1 MGARLGISCGD
12 PEGIGLEVTLKALA
26 ELGPEV
32 CQRTTLFAEDRHL
45 EGFHVPA
52 GMTIRNLNL
61 GHDAEPGKVALAS
74 LDATCDALDCDEVDA
89 IVTAP
94 LDKSRIPIPGFTG
107 HTGYLGERYGAT
119 PLMLLAAEG
128 GMRVAL
134 VTEHVALRA
143 VSDHITTD
151 RLRAKHDALKA
162 ALQQDFGVRDPWVA
176 LLSVNPHQGDT
187 GAMGSEEMEFIQDW
201 ADGTPGLEGPF
212 AADGFFAF
220 QRERH
225 YDAVLAM
232 YHDQGLIPFK
242 MKHAHDGVNVTCGL
256 PIVRTSPDHGTA
268 FNIAGRDKADYGSMK
283 AAIRMAERIFLARN

>member
-12 PEGIGLEVTLKALA
+12 PEGIGLEVTLKALNA
-26 ELGPEV
+26 LGAEV
-32 CQRTTLFAEDRHL
+32 CERTSLFVEDRHL
-45 EGFHVPA
+45 EGMHIPV
-52 GMTIRNLNL
+52 GVNIRNLNL
-61 GHDAEPGKVALAS
+61 GHDASPGKIALAS
-74 LDATCDALDCDEVDA
+74 LDAACDAIDCGEIDA
-89 IVTAP
+89 LITAP

-119 PLMLLAAEG
+119 PLMLLAADK

-143 VSDHITTD
+143 VSDHITPD
-151 RLRAKHDALKA
+151 RLREKHDALQKA
-162 ALQQDFGVRDPWVA
+162 LKQDFGLRDPWIA
-176 LLSVNPHQGDT
+176 LLSVNPHNGDT
-187 GAMGSEEMEFIQDW
+187 GAMGSEEMEFLQDW
-201 ADGTPGLEGPF
+201 TEGTPGLDGPF

-220 QRERH
+220 QRDKH
-225 YDAVLAM
+225 YDAILAM

-268 FNIAGRDKADYGSMK
+268 FNIAGKDQADFGSMQ
-283 AAIRMAERIFLARN
+283 AAIVMADRIWTRRT